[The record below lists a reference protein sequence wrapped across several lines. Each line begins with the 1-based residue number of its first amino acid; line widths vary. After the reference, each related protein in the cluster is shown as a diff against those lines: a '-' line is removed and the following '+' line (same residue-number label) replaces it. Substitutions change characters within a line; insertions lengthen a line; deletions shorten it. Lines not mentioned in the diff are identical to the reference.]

1 MANPLLDDVLPAELA
16 ERGQAF
22 EIKGE
27 VGDFSRLVEIVEKDL
42 LTIAGGEVSR
52 EWRQAPVAIRLQFS
66 WADVDRV
73 LPRVTGRISAQL
85 TTVCQRC
92 LEAFELAVAAD
103 IDMLL
108 KVAVPESEEAAQAGD
123 TEIWE
128 LDKERVRLVDLV
140 EESLVMAMPL
150 APMHETKDECGPLV
164 RDMAEIEEPTTRPF
178 ADLRAQMEQAE
189 D

>member
-27 VGDFSRLVEIVEKDL
+27 VGEFSRLAEIVEKEL
-42 LTIAGGEVSR
+42 LSMAGSDMPR
-52 EWRQAPVAIRLQFS
+52 EWRRAPVAIRLAFA
-66 WADVDRV
+66 WADVDGQ
-73 LPRVTGRISAQL
+73 LPRVTGRVSARL

-92 LEAFELAVAAD
+92 LEVFELPVAAD
-103 IDMLL
+103 IDLL
-108 KVAVPESEEAAQAGD
+108 LRAADPNPRDSVQAGD
-123 TEIWE
+123 VEIWE
-128 LDKERVRLVDLV
+128 LDSDRMRLVDLV

-150 APMHETKDECGPLV
+150 APMHESTDDCGPLV
-164 RDMAEIEEPTTRPF
+164 RDMAEIEDTMTRPF
-178 ADLRAQMEQAE
+178 ADLRTRMEQVE

>member
-1 MANPLLDDVLPAELA
+1 MANPLLEDVLPTELA
-16 ERGQAF
+16 ERSQVF

-27 VGDFSRLVEIVEKDL
+27 VGEFARLVEIVEKDL
-42 LTIAGGEVSR
+42 LTIADRDMPRG
-52 EWRQAPVAIRLQFS
+52 WRQAPVAIRLAFA
-66 WADVDRV
+66 WADVDRE
-73 LPRVTGRISAQL
+73 LPRVTGRVSARL

-92 LEAFELAVAAD
+92 LEAFELPLVVD
-103 IDMLL
+103 IDLL
-108 KVAVPESEEAAQAGD
+108 LRAAGPESEDSAQAGD

-128 LDKERVRLVDLV
+128 LDKDRVRLVDLV

-164 RDMAEIEEPTTRPF
+164 RDMAEIDEPMTRPF